1 MGMSPSDFD
10 TPVQVVKEKMES
22 GLDMLEEYGGP
33 MLDRYGR
40 TAIVVGVAVLAA
52 VGMALILA
60 RRRRRKTL
68 SDRISKVLPEMGS
81 RLEGPVSSI
90 RSAAGRFSR

>member
-1 MGMSPSDFD
+1 MGVSTSELNAQAQAM
-10 TPVQVVKEKMES
+10 KERVES
-22 GLDMLEEYGGP
+22 GLDMIEEYGGP

-40 TAIVVGVAVLAA
+40 TAIVVGVAVVAA
-52 VGMALILA
+52 VGVALLLA
-60 RRRRRKTL
+60 RRRRRKTIT
-68 SDRISKVLPEMGS
+68 DRISKVLPEMGS